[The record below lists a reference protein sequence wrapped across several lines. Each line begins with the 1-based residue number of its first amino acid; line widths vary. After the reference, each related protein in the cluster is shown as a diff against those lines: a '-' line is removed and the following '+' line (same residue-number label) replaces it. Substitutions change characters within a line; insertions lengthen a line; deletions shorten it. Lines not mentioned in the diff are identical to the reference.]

1 MKLLS
6 VLTALASLAAASPV
20 GSSATANAGNG
31 NAVAQ
36 ASTSKGASS
45 DLPRLIVYFQTTH
58 DSNGNPISALPL
70 VQEKGIALTHFI
82 ACSLHINKDSVVH
95 LNDYPPSDDR
105 FKTLWKETQVLSQ
118 AGVKIMG
125 MVGGA
130 ASGSFNSDTLDGSQA
145 NFDKYYGQLRDVIKQ
160 FSLDGMD
167 LDVEQ
172 SMSQSGINRLIDA
185 LYSDFGS
192 SFIITLAPVASALS
206 NGSNLSG
213 FNYKTLDQ
221 ARGSKISFY
230 NAQFYSGF
238 GSMAGTSDYNKVV
251 KNGFKPDRVIAGQLT
266 SPDNGYGYIPY
277 SQLNSTIIKLRNQY
291 GQIGGVFGWEYYNS
305 LPGGTDEPW
314 KWAQIMTQIL
324 RPNSVPK
331 MKITRQDA
339 DELTEIYAQSQAASQ
354 RHSFAASDAAG
365 NSESGSNG
373 NSGATVDYYAM
384 INA

>member
-6 VLTALASLAAASPV
+6 VLTALVSLAAASPV
-20 GSSATANAGNG
+20 SSYADASASNG
-31 NAVAQ
+31 QAVAH
-36 ASTSKGASS
+36 ASTSNAPT

-82 ACSLHINKDSVVH
+82 ACSLHVNKDGVIH

-105 FKTLWKETQVLSQ
+105 FKTLWKETQVLKQ

-130 ASGSFNSDTLDGSQA
+130 AAGSFTSDTLDGSQD
-145 NFDKYYGQLRDVIKQ
+145 NFDHYYGQLKDVITQ
-160 FSLDGMD
+160 FGLDGMD

-221 ARGSKISFY
+221 AKGSKISFY

-238 GSMAGTSDYNKVV
+238 GSMASTSDYTKVV
-251 KNGFKPDRVIAGQLT
+251 NNGFKPERVIAGQLT
-266 SPDNGYGYIPY
+266 SRDNGYGYIPY
-277 SQLNSTIIKLRNQY
+277 TQLNSTIIKLRKQY
-291 GQIGGVFGWEYYNS
+291 GQIGGVMGWEYYNS
-305 LPGGTDEPW
+305 APGGTQEPW
-314 KWAQIMTQIL
+314 KWAQIMTEIL

-331 MKITRQDA
+331 MKITRNDA
-339 DELTEIYAQSQAASQ
+339 DELTRIYKIAQAASK
-354 RHSFAASDAAG
+354 RKSFAASDASG
-365 NSESGSNG
+365 SSESGSSDD
-373 NSGATVDYYAM
+373 SGATVNYYDM